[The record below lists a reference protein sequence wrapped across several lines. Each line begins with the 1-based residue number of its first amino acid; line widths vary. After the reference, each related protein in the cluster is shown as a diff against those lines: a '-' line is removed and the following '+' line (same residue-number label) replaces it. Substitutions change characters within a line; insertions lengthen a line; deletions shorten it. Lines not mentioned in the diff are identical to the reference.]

1 MSGQQVVVITGC
13 SEGGI
18 GFALCQEFASK
29 GCKVYATARKLE
41 AMAALTHPNIERLRM
56 DVTDGTSV
64 KAGIEQIVEKEG
76 RIDMLVNNAG
86 VTCTGPVIDLD
97 DARIQQTFDT
107 NVFGTIRTSRAV
119 IPHMAARKSG
129 TIVNIGSFVG
139 ELTMPFAGVYSASKA
154 ALHAITDA
162 LYMECLPFNIS
173 VVLVSSGG
181 ARSDIL
187 KRESQNAAP
196 ILTTLYTDYVDV
208 IRAKMDP
215 KLTAAATPLDE
226 YARDLVRKVLR
237 KDPPR
242 YFSIGF
248 GSMLIWVVRQFP
260 RGWIYRLLWSQ
271 TVEKERVKLAKAK

>member
-1 MSGQQVVVITGC
+1 
-13 SEGGI
+13 
-18 GFALCQEFASK
+18 
-29 GCKVYATARKLE
+29 
-41 AMAALTHPNIERLRM
+41 
-56 DVTDGTSV
+56 
-64 KAGIEQIVEKEG
+64 
-76 RIDMLVNNAG
+76 
-86 VTCTGPVIDLD
+86 
-97 DARIQQTFDT
+97 
-107 NVFGTIRTSRAV
+107 
-119 IPHMAARKSG
+119 
-129 TIVNIGSFVG
+129 
-139 ELTMPFAGVYSASKA
+139 MPFAGVYSASKA

-208 IRAKMDP
+208 IRSKMDP

-226 YARDLVRKVLR
+226 YARGLVRKVLR

-248 GSMLIWVVRQFP
+248 GSTLIWVVRQFP